1 MAFSV
6 EFNAIYGLTWANVVI
21 NANSDRLG
29 GLQCFLPASW
39 QHTFGKQSNVLLH
52 TFGCKS

>member
-6 EFNAIYGLTWANVVI
+6 EFNAIFGLTWANVVI